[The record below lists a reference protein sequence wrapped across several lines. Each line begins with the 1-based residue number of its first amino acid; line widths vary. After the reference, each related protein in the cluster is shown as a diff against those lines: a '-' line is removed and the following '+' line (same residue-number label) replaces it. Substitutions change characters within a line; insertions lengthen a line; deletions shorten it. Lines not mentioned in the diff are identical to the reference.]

1 MLAGVGDG
9 HAHSG
14 DGRGLSRVRPG
25 CHQAADLVVIQKLL
39 LLQRTIGGAYVGR
52 VAGGF
57 AVCDHL
63 QQRLGAADIHILVL
77 AHIFRWLQHHQL
89 RLVVCRQLIP
99 GVHQHQQLRH
109 RLRRRL
115 RGGNGCWLRCRS
127 WCGCRGRLRR
137 GFRREFRRCQRK
149 ERPAAV
155 QPVHGQGAKY
165 GEQYHRQQ
173 QADDHSVF
181 VFQFHGMLSIR
192 S

>member
-14 DGRGLSRVRPG
+14 DGRGISWVHPVL
-25 CHQAADLVVIQKLL
+25 HQAADLVVIQKLL
-39 LLQRTIGGAYVGR
+39 LLQRTIGGAYVGG
-52 VAGGF
+52 VAGGLT
-57 AVCDHL
+57 VCDHL
-63 QQRLGAADIHILVL
+63 QQRLGAADVHIFVL
-77 AHIFRWLQHHQL
+77 AHIFRWLQQHQL
-89 RLVVCRQLIP
+89 RLIVCRQLVP
-99 GVHQHQQLRH
+99 GIHQHQQLRH
-109 RLRRRL
+109 RLRRRR
-115 RGGNGCWLRCRS
+115 RGGGWLRCRF
-127 WCGCRGRLRR
+127 WCGCRCGLRR
-137 GFRREFRRCQRK
+137 EFRRGFRRCQRK